1 MTLKLAGNLLLIFLF
16 SCSTAPITYR
26 NLKECR
32 VKPSQAVEVKKLA
45 DKGFP
50 QAQLC
55 EGKLLLKG
63 GRNKEARRYLLM
75 AFKSLKGKKKGEAA
89 YLIGKS
95 FLKEG
100 KRKEAREWFF
110 KATENL
116 YPNRELFKLT
126 DYLTLKEL
134 KRLEEL
140 GKREPVLYLYIG
152 DYLKENELFRGA
164 LFYYQ
169 LAIRYGIREARLGS
183 AACLFKLGNQKLARS
198 ILLTEYERGN
208 RKAAQVMGELLF
220 EAASSVGK
228 GECLLIEVKS
238 PEEFLRERVAQIKEK
253 AELYR
258 EASRWFKKAGEER
271 RAEESLHLY
280 RVYSF
285 KEREKLP
292 KKELPNKQ
300 LMELCREG
308 ELWAEYLLSQR
319 LKTPNSEAA
328 QLLYRKLF
336 KQ

>member
-1 MTLKLAGNLLLIFLF
+1 MLRLAGSLLLIFLF

-26 NLKECR
+26 SLRECR
-32 VKPSQAVEVKKLA
+32 VEPSRIVEVKKLA

-50 QAQLC
+50 RAQLC
-55 EGKLLLKG
+55 EGKLLLERG
-63 GRNKEARRYLLM
+63 EAKEARKYLLM
-75 AFKSLKGKKKGEAA
+75 AFKSLKGRERGEAA

-95 FLKEG
+95 FLKAG
-100 KRKEAREWFF
+100 KRAKAREWFF

-126 DYLTLKEL
+126 DYLTLNEL

-140 GKREPVLYLYIG
+140 GKREPILYLYIG

-183 AACLFKLGNQKLARS
+183 AVCLFKLGNRKLART
-198 ILLTEYERGN
+198 ILSTEYEGGN
-208 RKAAQVMGELLF
+208 REAARVMGELLF

-228 GECLLIEVKS
+228 GECLLTEAKS

-271 RAEESLHLY
+271 RAKESLRLY

-285 KEREKLP
+285 KEKEKLP
-292 KKELPNKQ
+292 KRELTGEQ

-308 ELWAEYLLSQR
+308 ELWGEYLLSEK